1 MDGAECFV
9 HTATY
14 YFKIAYSMS
23 KKDNTTIIE
32 EKTYPLKV
40 PVYVSKRIEA
50 DDANSFDSFAVSQEN
65 MIDLAKKHI
74 DDYNSN
80 PKAHVVSD
88 YKSKTTTIGID
99 SIAYEDI
106 AFNKDK
112 CLLLRATAYKSNL
125 IDGFYQQQDD
135 EGHEIRFKQKDK
147 LCSDTYIFILY
158 PLIVKDLVNDASEIF
173 WHIFIYE
180 DPSKVGAE
188 IVKIAKLIMG
198 QIIKAPIR
206 NIKSD
211 KMLADIRKYDLISKV
226 EISLSTIGED
236 EEGIP
241 EYIKNYTYKCSSKR
255 EQKISLENMSVDDA
269 VLVFNDKDFTKW
281 YNRRSV
287 KFSTYNKRL
296 FSMVQEFKDKMT
308 ESFEDSFNYSIEIKE
323 SAIKDKSIFET
334 ENIKKNVGGIFSSY
348 LAANTND

>member
-1 MDGAECFV
+1 MPTKE
-9 HTATY
+9 
-14 YFKIAYSMS
+14 
-23 KKDNTTIIE
+23 KKTNIEVE

-99 SIAYEDI
+99 SISYEDI

-287 KFSTYNKRL
+287 KFLTYNKRL

-334 ENIKKNVGGIFSSY
+334 ENIKKNVGGIFSKY

>member
-1 MDGAECFV
+1 
-9 HTATY
+9 
-14 YFKIAYSMS
+14 MS

-112 CLLLRATAYKSNL
+112 CLLLRVRAYKSNL

-158 PLIVKDLVNDASEIF
+158 PLIVKDLVNDASEIY

-188 IVKIAKLIMG
+188 IVKIAKLIMS

-255 EQKISLENMSVDDA
+255 EQKISV
-269 VLVFNDKDFTKW
+269 
-281 YNRRSV
+281 
-287 KFSTYNKRL
+287 
-296 FSMVQEFKDKMT
+296 
-308 ESFEDSFNYSIEIKE
+308 
-323 SAIKDKSIFET
+323 
-334 ENIKKNVGGIFSSY
+334 
-348 LAANTND
+348 

>member
-1 MDGAECFV
+1 MKE
-9 HTATY
+9 
-14 YFKIAYSMS
+14 
-23 KKDNTTIIE
+23 KKTNIEVE
-32 EKTYPLKV
+32 EKTYPLIV

-50 DDANSFDSFAVSQEN
+50 DDANFFDSFAVSQEN

-99 SIAYEDI
+99 SISYEDI

-198 QIIKAPIR
+198 QIIIAPIR

-226 EISLSTIGED
+226 EISLSTIGET
-236 EEGIP
+236 I
-241 EYIKNYTYKCSSKR
+241 TS
-255 EQKISLENMSVDDA
+255 
-269 VLVFNDKDFTKW
+269 
-281 YNRRSV
+281 
-287 KFSTYNKRL
+287 
-296 FSMVQEFKDKMT
+296 
-308 ESFEDSFNYSIEIKE
+308 
-323 SAIKDKSIFET
+323 
-334 ENIKKNVGGIFSSY
+334 
-348 LAANTND
+348 